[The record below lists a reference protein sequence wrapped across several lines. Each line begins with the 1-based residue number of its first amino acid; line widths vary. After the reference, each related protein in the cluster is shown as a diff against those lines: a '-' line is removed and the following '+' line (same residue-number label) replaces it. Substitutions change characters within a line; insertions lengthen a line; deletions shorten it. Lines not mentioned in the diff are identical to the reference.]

1 MSVAAKLNGPGPKGR
16 LFLHQH
22 EVIKC
27 LVSLPQVVPKF
38 YSFVCNPSFPLFANL
53 WLVNLIN
60 PKTPSLVLTVANLR
74 IFSTLSLSVCVCV
87 CVFYSCS
94 QFTITATPFFFLYL
108 ICFGLLDA
116 VFAFDMTSY
125 VART

>member
-74 IFSTLSLSVCVCV
+74 IFSTLSSFMC
-87 CVFYSCS
+87 
-94 QFTITATPFFFLYL
+94 FLAPLPGHYFLHRIIKSKFASTYPTFLVWIFHHEAIHCLWIL
-108 ICFGLLDA
+108 IL
-116 VFAFDMTSY
+116 
-125 VART
+125 